1 MFMIQPFQLYYVDQ
15 CVYYV
20 NHIVL
25 MLTSIFKHNL
35 RNEKERGLYQNKV
48 NLSVTFIQRLGY

>member
-1 MFMIQPFQLYYVDQ
+1 MIQPFQLYYVDQ

-20 NHIVL
+20 NHVVL
-25 MLTSIFKHNL
+25 MLTSISKHNL

-48 NLSVTFIQRLGY
+48 NLNLTFTQRLGY

>member
-1 MFMIQPFQLYYVDQ
+1 MLQPFQLYYVDQ

-48 NLSVTFIQRLGY
+48 NLSLTFFQRLGY